1 MVESLAVIVGVS
13 QEYEGRDDR
22 SARVGGGLRGVS
34 VAARFEELAWAP
46 TPMGELSLRR
56 RIDPR
61 LGVEIFEVRLGDEYL
76 MSSLF
81 TAGETEL
88 ARLGLARAEADS
100 LDVLVGG
107 LGLGYTAVAA
117 LDDPRVASL
126 TVVDALAPV
135 IDWHQRRLVPA
146 AAALVGDARTRLVE
160 ADFFAVAANPDD
172 GVPGAPGHR
181 YHVVLVDIDHS
192 PRHTLAAA
200 HGEFYSVAGLES
212 LRRLL
217 HPGGVFALWSDDPP
231 DDPFVDTLH
240 EVFASVHAHVVTF
253 PNPLTGGE
261 ASNTVYVATTPPAR
275 TPVLSGGAPA
285 D

>member
-1 MVESLAVIVGVS
+1 MWTPSAHSPAIMQAG
-13 QEYEGRDDR
+13 DR
-22 SARVGGGLRGVS
+22 STPSKIAAAGMIAAEGGVGMAG
-34 VAARFEELAWAP
+34 RFEELAWAP
-46 TPMGELSLRR
+46 TSMGELSLRR

-81 TAGETEL
+81 TTGETEL
-88 ARLGLARAEADS
+88 ARLGLASVNGDS

-117 LDDPRVASL
+117 LDDPRVSTL

-135 IDWHQRRLVPA
+135 IEWHHQRLVPA
-146 AAALVGDARTRLVE
+146 AATLVGDPRTRLVE
-160 ADFFAVAANPDD
+160 ADFFAVAAHPDD
-172 GVPGAPGHR
+172 GVPGAPGR
-181 YHVVLVDIDHS
+181 KYHVVLVDIDHS
-192 PRHTLAAA
+192 PWHTLAAA
-200 HGEFYSVAGLES
+200 HGEFYSLAGLAQ

-231 DDPFVDTLH
+231 DDAFVATVA
-240 EVFASVHAHVVTF
+240 EVFDSVVAHVVTF

-261 ASNTVYVATTPPAR
+261 ASNTVYVALKR
-275 TPVLSGGAPA
+275 LLRE
-285 D
+285 

>member
-1 MVESLAVIVGVS
+1 MA
-13 QEYEGRDDR
+13 
-22 SARVGGGLRGVS
+22 

-81 TAGETEL
+81 TTGETEL
-88 ARLGLARAEADS
+88 ARLGLAGVRAES

-117 LDDPRVASL
+117 LQDPRVATL

-135 IDWHQRRLVPA
+135 IEWHRQRLVPA
-146 AAALVGDARTRLVE
+146 AAELVGDARTRLVE
-160 ADFFAVAANPDD
+160 ADFFAVAAHPGD
-172 GVPGAPGHR
+172 GVPGARGGQ
-181 YHVVLVDIDHS
+181 YHAILVDIDHS
-192 PRHTLAAA
+192 PRHTLAAGHA
-200 HGEFYSVAGLES
+200 AFYTADGLRQLS
-212 LRRLL
+212 SLL

-231 DDPFVDTLH
+231 DPEFVATLQ
-240 EVFASVHAHVVTF
+240 EVFDAVRAHVVTF

-261 ASNTVYVATTPPAR
+261 ASNTVYTSSTRSQA
-275 TPVLSGGAPA
+275 
-285 D
+285 

>member
-1 MVESLAVIVGVS
+1 MEVVMT
-13 QEYEGRDDR
+13 
-22 SARVGGGLRGVS
+22 GLREWAAAREGVP

-61 LGVEIFEVRLGDEYL
+61 LELEVFEVRLGDEYL

-81 TAGETEL
+81 TTGETEL

-135 IDWHQRRLVPA
+135 IDWHQRQLVPA
-146 AAALVGDARTRLVE
+146 AAALVADARTKLVE
-160 ADFFAVAANPDD
+160 ADFFAVAAHPDA
-172 GVPGAPGHR
+172 VPGAPGHR

-200 HGEFYSVAGLES
+200 HADFFSVAGL
-212 LRRLL
+212 
-217 HPGGVFALWSDDPP
+217 
-231 DDPFVDTLH
+231 T
-240 EVFASVHAHVVTF
+240 
-253 PNPLTGGE
+253 
-261 ASNTVYVATTPPAR
+261 
-275 TPVLSGGAPA
+275 
-285 D
+285 